1 MTGGQLDH
9 PGAYDYQ
16 GTTMKKILF
25 PLLVTLLL
33 PAVAIAAVPA
43 PDFTLPTDQGATY
56 HLADSQG
63 KEVVVLFAWASW
75 CPSCQKEM
83 PLVNQLHEQL
93 ANLPVRLFGVNMQ
106 EKPKQV
112 ARARTA
118 HNLKF
123 DILLDEQGTFARAY
137 GIYGIPQ
144 VMVIDKHGRLR
155 YRDYG
160 PPTNLVEA
168 VKALAAE
175 K

>member
-1 MTGGQLDH
+1 
-9 PGAYDYQ
+9 
-16 GTTMKKILF
+16 MKKTLF
-25 PLLVTLLL
+25 SLFALLL
-33 PAVAIAAVPA
+33 TLAPPAAHGATSA
-43 PDFTLPTDQGATY
+43 PDFTLPTDQGDTY

-93 ANLPVRLFGVNMQ
+93 AGLPVRLFGVNMQ

-112 ARARTA
+112 ARARAA
-118 HNLKF
+118 HHLKF
-123 DILLDEQGTFARAY
+123 DILLDQQGTFARAY

-144 VMVIDKHGRLR
+144 VMVIDKKGKLR

-160 PPTNLVEA
+160 PPPNLVEA

-175 K
+175 D